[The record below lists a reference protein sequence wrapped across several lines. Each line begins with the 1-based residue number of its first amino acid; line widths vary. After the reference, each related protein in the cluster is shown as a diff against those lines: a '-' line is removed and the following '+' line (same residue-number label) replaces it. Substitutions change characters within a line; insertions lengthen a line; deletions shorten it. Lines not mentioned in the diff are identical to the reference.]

1 MGTTFQVAHQTACT
15 CYQQPFE
22 RNRENPDANN
32 RHQETTMSVQTIGII
47 QVKGGAGR
55 STISTNLAGELSKQ
69 GKTVL
74 IDCDMPQGTSA
85 SWFAV
90 RKQAGKAGNLIADT
104 AIDHRE
110 LVAKVEQHQDADYI
124 VLDGPPRIAELTR
137 AILVLSDLCIVPVGA
152 SVAEIW
158 ATSDLLAL
166 IEEAKKVKLITA
178 RMIWTRYRPHTR
190 LAQDLSEM
198 ATEELGLA
206 ALSTSL
212 GLRVAYMEALG
223 EGLTVA
229 EMSEPS
235 AKSEARQLTE
245 EVKKLLK
252 ENHE

>member
-1 MGTTFQVAHQTACT
+1 
-15 CYQQPFE
+15 
-22 RNRENPDANN
+22 
-32 RHQETTMSVQTIGII
+32 MSAKTIGVI

-55 STISTNLAGELSKQ
+55 STVSTNLAGELSKQ

-90 RKQAGKAGNLIADT
+90 RQQAETKQGKLFNANLTADT
-104 AIDHRE
+104 ATNHRE

-137 AILVLSDLCIVPVGA
+137 VILVLADLCIVPVGA
-152 SVAEIW
+152 SAAEIW

-166 IEEAKKVKLITA
+166 IEEAKKVKPVMA

-198 ATEELGLA
+198 AAKELGLV

-235 AKSEARQLTE
+235 AKAEVRQLTE
-245 EVKKLLK
+245 EIQKLLRK
-252 ENHE
+252 KS

>member
-1 MGTTFQVAHQTACT
+1 MNTK
-15 CYQQPFE
+15 
-22 RNRENPDANN
+22 
-32 RHQETTMSVQTIGII
+32 TIGII

-55 STISTNLAGELSKQ
+55 STVATNLAGELSKF

-90 RKQAGKAGNLIADT
+90 RQQADTKQKPLFSENLIADT
-104 AIDHRE
+104 ATNHRE

-137 AILVLSDLCIVPVGA
+137 AILVLADLCLVPVGA
-152 SVAEIW
+152 SAAEIW

-166 IEEAKKVKLITA
+166 VGEANKVKPVMA
-178 RMIWTRYRPHTR
+178 RMIWTRHRPYTK
-190 LAQDLSEM
+190 LAQELSEL
-198 ATEELGLA
+198 ATKELGLV

-212 GLRVAYMEALG
+212 GMRVAYMQALG

-229 EMSEPS
+229 ELTEPT
-235 AKSEARQLTE
+235 AKEEVRQLTNE
-245 EVKKLLK
+245 IQNLLK
-252 ENHE
+252 ETS

>member
-1 MGTTFQVAHQTACT
+1 
-15 CYQQPFE
+15 
-22 RNRENPDANN
+22 
-32 RHQETTMSVQTIGII
+32 MSAKTIGVI

-55 STISTNLAGELSKQ
+55 STVSTNLTGELSKH

-74 IDCDMPQGTSA
+74 DDCDMPQGTSA

-90 RKQAGKAGNLIADT
+90 RQQAETKQGRLFSANLTADT
-104 AIDHRE
+104 AINHRE

-124 VLDGPPRIAELTR
+124 VLDGTPRLAELTR
-137 AILVLSDLCIVPVGA
+137 VMPVLADLCIVPVGVSA
-152 SVAEIW
+152 AEIW

-166 IEEAKKVKLITA
+166 IKEAKKVKPAMA
-178 RMIWTRYRPHTR
+178 RMIWTPYRPHTR

-198 ATEELGLA
+198 AANELGLV

-223 EGLTVA
+223 DGLTVA

-235 AKSEARQLTE
+235 AKAEVRQLTE
-245 EVKKLLK
+245 ETPKLLRK
-252 ENHE
+252 KS